1 MPKRRA
7 DDTRPQRRDPV
18 ATRKKLLTAARREFA
33 ASGLA
38 GARVDEIA
46 LRAGVNK
53 QLVYHYFGDKDALY
67 LAVLEWVY
75 EEIRAQERLLN
86 LEGLPPE
93 QAIKKLIESSFDHL
107 AAHPDFIALLNDEN
121 RGGARHV
128 RGSRKLEAMH
138 SPLVSLVST
147 ILGQG
152 MKAGIFRKG
161 INPVH
166 LYISI
171 AGLSYFYFSN
181 TPTLSAIFGKDLS
194 SRTARQARRKHVV
207 DLVMH
212 SLRPYSTRWLIVAG
226 SRDRLRRRGRKAG
239 ARRKERTVFSGD
251 GRSIRSFAIILI
263 VHLAVIVL
271 WQVLVDA
278 FQVPKFILPS
288 PLATVATLGSPN
300 YAWLSNLA
308 VTAAEIL
315 GGFCLGALV
324 GVMLAVM
331 FSWSPLVSLLL
342 LPLFVTLNMIP
353 KVALGPLFIVWFSYG
368 IFPNILIAFSICF
381 FPILL
386 TTARG
391 LSEVEPD
398 LLDLVKSLRGS
409 RWTLFRKIQLPG
421 ALPYVFSGM
430 KVGAIL
436 AVAGAIVGEFIA
448 SERGLGYLMIQVQSS
463 LDTPAMVMAVV
474 LLTLLGVTLY
484 GFVLGLE
491 RMFVVRDI
499 RLQ

>member
-1 MPKRRA
+1 M
-7 DDTRPQRRDPV
+7 
-18 ATRKKLLTAARREFA
+18 
-33 ASGLA
+33 
-38 GARVDEIA
+38 
-46 LRAGVNK
+46 
-53 QLVYHYFGDKDALY
+53 
-67 LAVLEWVY
+67 
-75 EEIRAQERLLN
+75 
-86 LEGLPPE
+86 
-93 QAIKKLIESSFDHL
+93 
-107 AAHPDFIALLNDEN
+107 
-121 RGGARHV
+121 
-128 RGSRKLEAMH
+128 
-138 SPLVSLVST
+138 
-147 ILGQG
+147 
-152 MKAGIFRKG
+152 
-161 INPVH
+161 
-166 LYISI
+166 
-171 AGLSYFYFSN
+171 
-181 TPTLSAIFGKDLS
+181 
-194 SRTARQARRKHVV
+194 
-207 DLVMH
+207 
-212 SLRPYSTRWLIVAG
+212 
-226 SRDRLRRRGRKAG
+226 
-239 ARRKERTVFSGD
+239 FSGD
-251 GRSIRSFAIILI
+251 GGPARSFAIILI

-288 PLATVATLGSPN
+288 PLATIKTLGSPS

-324 GVMLAVM
+324 GVALAVM
-331 FSWSPLVSLLL
+331 FTWSPLVSLLL

-448 SERGLGYLMIQVQSS
+448 SQHGLGRAILYAGQTYDIALVWVAVLVLSTLAIIMYAAVSWLES
-463 LDTPAMVMAVV
+463 L
-474 LLTLLGVTLY
+474 LRKGV
-484 GFVLGLE
+484 
-491 RMFVVRDI
+491 R
-499 RLQ
+499 Q